1 MRWKICL
8 VFALAALV
16 ATAAFAG
23 EKCTETTQACLNHMA
38 AKASKG
44 WLGVD
49 TDKSTDPAGMKV
61 TKVYADGPAAKAG
74 LQVGDVLVALNG
86 VSLASTAEITK
97 IKDGLVPGSTAT
109 YSVLRT
115 GEKQDVKVTLGKI
128 PDDVLAQRIG
138 KHMLEHAEIQS
149 ASAQR

>member
-23 EKCTETTQACLNHMA
+23 EKCTESTQACLNHMA
-38 AKASKG
+38 AMASKG
-44 WLGVD
+44 WLGID
-49 TDKSTDPAGMKV
+49 GEKSAEPAGYKI
-61 TKVYADGPAAKAG
+61 TKVYAEGPAAKAG

-86 VSLASTAEITK
+86 VSYASTAEIMK
-97 IKDGLVPGSTAT
+97 VKDGLVPGSTAT
-109 YSVLRT
+109 YSVTRS
-115 GEKQDVKVTLGKI
+115 GQKQDVKVTLGKI
-128 PDDVLAQRIG
+128 PDDVLAQKIG

>member
-23 EKCTETTQACLNHMA
+23 EKCTESTQACLNHMA

-49 TDKSTDPAGMKV
+49 SDKSTDPAGMKV

-74 LQVGDVLVALNG
+74 VQVGDVLVALNG
-86 VSLASTAEITK
+86 VSLASTAEIAK
-97 IKDGLVPGSTAT
+97 IKEGLLPGGTAT
-109 YSVLRT
+109 YSVIRN
-115 GEKQDVKVTLGKI
+115 GQKQDVKVTLAKI